1 MQLANAI
8 FVDMEKL
15 SAAKIIRLLSADA
28 MKYFFPGYSAMES
41 ICHEIRFRIHDS
53 VKIAHRAE
61 KTDHYL
67 SEEKKTSRSEDKKTS
82 RSEEKKASTSK
93 SRGKYS
99 HKFKLDSSILI
110 DPEEFPD
117 EDSFLATSTKPAAPA
132 AAPTTAAAPAAESE
146 CDLDP
151 KTKALLDEIE
161 AIKVKY
167 GVTIEE
173 LEAVLSYR
181 VKLSHLRITRHKEII
196 LDDFD
201 HREVKMDALTKSIFL
216 LYLKHPEGIRYKELC
231 DYRDELENIYLSISG
246 RSDMDSIRKSI
257 DDLTDPVT
265 SNSINEKVSRAKKA
279 FREVVDVR
287 IARFYYIDGRQG
299 AAKRIA
305 LDRSLVIWE

>member
-1 MQLANAI
+1 
-8 FVDMEKL
+8 MEKL
-15 SAAKIIRLLSADA
+15 SVAKIISLLSADA
-28 MKYFFPGYSAMES
+28 MRYFFPGYSAMES
-41 ICHEIRFRIHDS
+41 IYHEIRFRIHDS
-53 VKIAHRAE
+53 GKVAHRAE
-61 KTDHYL
+61 KTHDYL
-67 SEEKKTSRSEDKKTS
+67 SEDKKVS
-82 RSEEKKASTSK
+82 PSEDKQASPAK
-93 SRGKYS
+93 SRERYS
-99 HKFKLDSSILI
+99 HKFKQRSSLLFET
-110 DPEEFPD
+110 EEFPD
-117 EDSFLATSTKPAAPA
+117 DEFFP
-132 AAPTTAAAPAAESE
+132 AAPAAESE

-167 GVTIEE
+167 GITIEE

-231 DYRDELENIYLSISG
+231 DHRSELEEIYLSISG

-257 DDLTDPVT
+257 DDLTDPIT

>member
-1 MQLANAI
+1 MQLTNAI

-15 SAAKIIRLLSADA
+15 SADKIIRLLSADA
-28 MKYFFPGYSAMES
+28 MRYFFPGYSAMES
-41 ICHEIRFRIHDS
+41 IYHEIRFRIHDS
-53 VKIAHRAE
+53 VKVAHRAE
-61 KTDHYL
+61 KTHDYL
-67 SEEKKTSRSEDKKTS
+67 SEDKKVS
-82 RSEEKKASTSK
+82 PSKDKKASPAK
-93 SRGKYS
+93 SRERYS
-99 HKFKLDSSILI
+99 HKFKLESSLLFET
-110 DPEEFPD
+110 EEFPD
-117 EDSFLATSTKPAAPA
+117 DEFFP
-132 AAPTTAAAPAAESE
+132 AAPAAESE

-167 GVTIEE
+167 GITIEE

-231 DYRDELENIYLSISG
+231 DHRSELEEIYLSISG

-257 DDLTDPVT
+257 DDLTDPIT

>member
-1 MQLANAI
+1 
-8 FVDMEKL
+8 MEKL
-15 SAAKIIRLLSADA
+15 SADKIIRLLSADA
-28 MKYFFPGYSAMES
+28 MRYFFPGYSAMES
-41 ICHEIRFRIHDS
+41 IYHEIRFRIHDS
-53 VKIAHRAE
+53 GKVAHRAE
-61 KTDHYL
+61 KTHDYL
-67 SEEKKTSRSEDKKTS
+67 SEDKKVS
-82 RSEEKKASTSK
+82 PSKDKQASPAK
-93 SRGKYS
+93 SRERYS
-99 HKFKLDSSILI
+99 HKFKLESSLLFET
-110 DPEEFPD
+110 EEFPD
-117 EDSFLATSTKPAAPA
+117 DEFFP
-132 AAPTTAAAPAAESE
+132 AAPAAESE
-146 CDLDP
+146 FDLDP

-167 GVTIEE
+167 GITIEE

-231 DYRDELENIYLSISG
+231 DHRSELEEIYLSISG

-257 DDLTDPVT
+257 DDLTDPIT

>member
-1 MQLANAI
+1 
-8 FVDMEKL
+8 MEKL
-15 SAAKIIRLLSADA
+15 SADKIIRLLSADA
-28 MKYFFPGYSAMES
+28 MRYFFPGYSAMES
-41 ICHEIRFRIHDS
+41 IYHEIRFRIHDS
-53 VKIAHRAE
+53 GKVAHRAE
-61 KTDHYL
+61 KTHDYL
-67 SEEKKTSRSEDKKTS
+67 SEDKKVS
-82 RSEEKKASTSK
+82 PSEDKQASPAK
-93 SRGKYS
+93 SRERYS
-99 HKFKLDSSILI
+99 HKFKLESSLLFET
-110 DPEEFPD
+110 EEFPD
-117 EDSFLATSTKPAAPA
+117 DEFFP
-132 AAPTTAAAPAAESE
+132 AAPAAESE
-146 CDLDP
+146 CDQDP

-167 GVTIEE
+167 GITIEE

-231 DYRDELENIYLSISG
+231 DHRSELEEIYLSISG

-257 DDLTDPVT
+257 DDLTDPIT

>member
-1 MQLANAI
+1 MVFQTAILKNAI

-15 SAAKIIRLLSADA
+15 SADKIIRLLSADA
-28 MKYFFPGYSAMES
+28 MRYFFPGYSAMES
-41 ICHEIRFRIHDS
+41 DFHEIRFRIHDS
-53 VKIAHRAE
+53 GKVAHRAE
-61 KTDHYL
+61 KTHDYL
-67 SEEKKTSRSEDKKTS
+67 SEDKKVS
-82 RSEEKKASTSK
+82 PSEDKQASPAK
-93 SRGKYS
+93 SRERYS
-99 HKFKLDSSILI
+99 HKFKLESSLLFET
-110 DPEEFPD
+110 EEFPD
-117 EDSFLATSTKPAAPA
+117 DEFFP
-132 AAPTTAAAPAAESE
+132 AAPAAESE
-146 CDLDP
+146 FDLDP

-167 GVTIEE
+167 GITIEE

-231 DYRDELENIYLSISG
+231 DHRSELEEIYLSISG

-257 DDLTDPVT
+257 DDLTDPIT

-287 IARFYYIDGRQG
+287 IARFYFIDGRQG

>member
-1 MQLANAI
+1 
-8 FVDMEKL
+8 MEKL
-15 SAAKIIRLLSADA
+15 SAAKIISLLSADA

-41 ICHEIRFRIHDS
+41 DFNEIRFRIHDS
-53 VKIAHRAE
+53 GKVAHRAE
-61 KTDHYL
+61 KTLDYL
-67 SEEKKTSRSEDKKTS
+67 SEDKKVS
-82 RSEEKKASTSK
+82 PSEDKQASPAKSK
-93 SRGKYS
+93 ERYS
-99 HKFKLDSSILI
+99 HKFKLESSLLFET
-110 DPEEFPD
+110 EEFPD
-117 EDSFLATSTKPAAPA
+117 DEFFP
-132 AAPTTAAAPAAESE
+132 AAPAAESE

-167 GVTIEE
+167 GITIEE

-231 DYRDELENIYLSISG
+231 DHRSELEEIYLSISG

-257 DDLTDPVT
+257 DDLTDPIT

>member
-1 MQLANAI
+1 
-8 FVDMEKL
+8 MEKL
-15 SAAKIIRLLSADA
+15 SAAKIISLLSADA

-41 ICHEIRFRIHDS
+41 IYHEIRFRIHDS
-53 VKIAHRAE
+53 GKVAHRAE
-61 KTDHYL
+61 KTHDYL
-67 SEEKKTSRSEDKKTS
+67 SEDKKVS
-82 RSEEKKASTSK
+82 PSEDKQASPAK
-93 SRGKYS
+93 SRERYS
-99 HKFKLDSSILI
+99 HKFKLESSLLFET
-110 DPEEFPD
+110 EEFPD
-117 EDSFLATSTKPAAPA
+117 DEFFP
-132 AAPTTAAAPAAESE
+132 AAPAAESE
-146 CDLDP
+146 FDLDP

-167 GVTIEE
+167 GITIEE

-231 DYRDELENIYLSISG
+231 DHRSELEEIYLSISG

-257 DDLTDPVT
+257 DDLTDPIT

>member
-1 MQLANAI
+1 MVFQTAILKNAI
-8 FVDMEKL
+8 FVNMEKL
-15 SAAKIIRLLSADA
+15 SADKIIRLLSADA
-28 MKYFFPGYSAMES
+28 MRYFFPGYSAMES
-41 ICHEIRFRIHDS
+41 DFHEIRFRIHDS
-53 VKIAHRAE
+53 GKVAHRAE
-61 KTDHYL
+61 KTHDYL
-67 SEEKKTSRSEDKKTS
+67 SEDKKVS
-82 RSEEKKASTSK
+82 PSEDKQASPAK
-93 SRGKYS
+93 SRERYS
-99 HKFKLDSSILI
+99 HKFKLESSLLFET
-110 DPEEFPD
+110 EEFPD
-117 EDSFLATSTKPAAPA
+117 DEFFP
-132 AAPTTAAAPAAESE
+132 AAPAAESE
-146 CDLDP
+146 FDLDP

-167 GVTIEE
+167 GITIEE

-231 DYRDELENIYLSISG
+231 DHRSELEEIYLSISG

-257 DDLTDPVT
+257 DDLTDPIT

>member
-1 MQLANAI
+1 
-8 FVDMEKL
+8 MEKL
-15 SAAKIIRLLSADA
+15 SADRIIRLLSADA

-41 ICHEIRFRIHDS
+41 DFHEIRFRIHDS
-53 VKIAHRAE
+53 GKVAHRAE
-61 KTDHYL
+61 KTHDYL
-67 SEEKKTSRSEDKKTS
+67 SEDKKVS
-82 RSEEKKASTSK
+82 PSEDKQASPAK
-93 SRGKYS
+93 SRERYS
-99 HKFKLDSSILI
+99 HKFKLESSLLFET
-110 DPEEFPD
+110 EEFPD
-117 EDSFLATSTKPAAPA
+117 DEFFP
-132 AAPTTAAAPAAESE
+132 AAPAAESE

-167 GVTIEE
+167 GITIEE

-231 DYRDELENIYLSISG
+231 DHRSELEEIYLSISG

-257 DDLTDPVT
+257 DDLTDPIT

>member
-1 MQLANAI
+1 
-8 FVDMEKL
+8 MEKP
-15 SAAKIIRLLSADA
+15 SADKIIRLLSADA
-28 MKYFFPGYSAMES
+28 MRYFFPGYSATES
-41 ICHEIRFRIHDS
+41 IYHEVRFRIHDS
-53 VKIAHRAE
+53 VKRAYLAE
-61 KTDHYL
+61 NIDDHPSKDKKVSP
-67 SEEKKTSRSEDKKTS
+67 SEDKETSRSEDKQ
-82 RSEEKKASTSK
+82 ASPAK
-93 SRGKYS
+93 SRERYS
-99 HKFKLDSSILI
+99 HKFKQRSSLLFET
-110 DPEEFPD
+110 EEFPD
-117 EDSFLATSTKPAAPA
+117 DEFFP
-132 AAPTTAAAPAAESE
+132 AAPAAESE

-167 GVTIEE
+167 GITIEE

-196 LDDFD
+196 LDDFG

-231 DYRDELENIYLSISG
+231 DYRSELEEIYLSISG

-257 DDLTDPVT
+257 DDLTDPIT

>member
-1 MQLANAI
+1 
-8 FVDMEKL
+8 MEKL
-15 SAAKIIRLLSADA
+15 SADKIISLLSADA
-28 MKYFFPGYSAMES
+28 MRYFFPGYSAMES
-41 ICHEIRFRIHDS
+41 DFHEIRFRIHDS
-53 VKIAHRAE
+53 VKVAHRAE
-61 KTDHYL
+61 KTHDYL
-67 SEEKKTSRSEDKKTS
+67 SEDKKVS
-82 RSEEKKASTSK
+82 PSEDKQASPAK
-93 SRGKYS
+93 SRERYS
-99 HKFKLDSSILI
+99 HKVKLKSSLLFET
-110 DPEEFPD
+110 EEFPD
-117 EDSFLATSTKPAAPA
+117 DEFFP
-132 AAPTTAAAPAAESE
+132 AAPAAESE

-167 GVTIEE
+167 GITIEE

-231 DYRDELENIYLSISG
+231 DHRSELEEIYLSISG

-257 DDLTDPVT
+257 DDLTDPIT

>member
-1 MQLANAI
+1 
-8 FVDMEKL
+8 MEKL
-15 SAAKIIRLLSADA
+15 SADKIIRLLSADA
-28 MKYFFPGYSAMES
+28 MRYFFPGYSAMES
-41 ICHEIRFRIHDS
+41 DFNEIRFRIHDS
-53 VKIAHRAE
+53 GKVAHRAE
-61 KTDHYL
+61 KTHDYL
-67 SEEKKTSRSEDKKTS
+67 SEDKKVS
-82 RSEEKKASTSK
+82 PSEDKQASPAK
-93 SRGKYS
+93 SRERYS
-99 HKFKLDSSILI
+99 HKFKLESSLLFET
-110 DPEEFPD
+110 EEFPD
-117 EDSFLATSTKPAAPA
+117 DEFFP
-132 AAPTTAAAPAAESE
+132 AAPAAESE
-146 CDLDP
+146 FDLDP

-167 GVTIEE
+167 GITIEE

-231 DYRDELENIYLSISG
+231 DHRSELEEIYLSISG

-257 DDLTDPVT
+257 DDLTDPIT

>member
-1 MQLANAI
+1 
-8 FVDMEKL
+8 MEKL
-15 SAAKIIRLLSADA
+15 SADKIIRLLSADA
-28 MKYFFPGYSAMES
+28 MRYFFPGYSAMES
-41 ICHEIRFRIHDS
+41 IYHEIRFRIHDS
-53 VKIAHRAE
+53 GKVAHRAE
-61 KTDHYL
+61 KTHDYL
-67 SEEKKTSRSEDKKTS
+67 SEDKKVS
-82 RSEEKKASTSK
+82 PSEDKQASPAK
-93 SRGKYS
+93 SRERYS
-99 HKFKLDSSILI
+99 HKVKLKSSLLFET
-110 DPEEFPD
+110 EEFPD
-117 EDSFLATSTKPAAPA
+117 DEFFP
-132 AAPTTAAAPAAESE
+132 AAPAAESE

-167 GVTIEE
+167 GITIEE

-231 DYRDELENIYLSISG
+231 DHRSELEEIYLSISG

-257 DDLTDPVT
+257 DDLTDPIT

>member
-1 MQLANAI
+1 MVFQTAILKNAI
-8 FVDMEKL
+8 FVNMEKL
-15 SAAKIIRLLSADA
+15 SADKIIRLLSADA
-28 MKYFFPGYSAMES
+28 MRYFFPGYSAMES
-41 ICHEIRFRIHDS
+41 IYHEIRFRIHDS
-53 VKIAHRAE
+53 GKVGHRAE
-61 KTDHYL
+61 ITHDYL
-67 SEEKKTSRSEDKKTS
+67 SEDK
-82 RSEEKKASTSK
+82 
-93 SRGKYS
+93 
-99 HKFKLDSSILI
+99 
-110 DPEEFPD
+110 
-117 EDSFLATSTKPAAPA
+117 AAPATTA
-132 AAPTTAAAPAAESE
+132 AAPTTSAAPAAPAAESE
-146 CDLDP
+146 FDLDP

-167 GVTIEE
+167 GITIEE

-231 DYRDELENIYLSISG
+231 DHRSELEEIYLSISG

-257 DDLTDPVT
+257 DDLTDPIT

>member
-1 MQLANAI
+1 
-8 FVDMEKL
+8 MEKL
-15 SAAKIIRLLSADA
+15 SAAKIISLLSADA
-28 MKYFFPGYSAMES
+28 MRYFFPGYSAMES
-41 ICHEIRFRIHDS
+41 IYHEIRFRIHDS
-53 VKIAHRAE
+53 GKVAHRAE
-61 KTDHYL
+61 KTHDYL
-67 SEEKKTSRSEDKKTS
+67 SEDKKVS
-82 RSEEKKASTSK
+82 PSEDKQASPAK
-93 SRGKYS
+93 SRERYS
-99 HKFKLDSSILI
+99 HKFKLESSLLFET
-110 DPEEFPD
+110 EEFPND
-117 EDSFLATSTKPAAPA
+117 EFFP
-132 AAPTTAAAPAAESE
+132 AAPAAESE
-146 CDLDP
+146 FDLDP

-167 GVTIEE
+167 GITIEE

-231 DYRDELENIYLSISG
+231 DHRSELEEIYLSISG

-257 DDLTDPVT
+257 DDLTDPIT

>member
-1 MQLANAI
+1 
-8 FVDMEKL
+8 MEKL

-41 ICHEIRFRIHDS
+41 IYHEIRFRIHDS
-53 VKIAHRAE
+53 GKVAHRAE
-61 KTDHYL
+61 KTHDYL
-67 SEEKKTSRSEDKKTS
+67 SEDKKVS
-82 RSEEKKASTSK
+82 PSEDKQASPAK
-93 SRGKYS
+93 SRERYS
-99 HKFKLDSSILI
+99 HKFKQRSSLLFET
-110 DPEEFPD
+110 EEFPD
-117 EDSFLATSTKPAAPA
+117 DEFFP
-132 AAPTTAAAPAAESE
+132 AAPAAESE
-146 CDLDP
+146 FDLDP

-167 GVTIEE
+167 GITIEE

-231 DYRDELENIYLSISG
+231 DHRSELEEIYLSISG

-257 DDLTDPVT
+257 DDLTDPIT

-287 IARFYYIDGRQG
+287 IARFYFIDGRQG

>member
-1 MQLANAI
+1 
-8 FVDMEKL
+8 MEKL
-15 SAAKIIRLLSADA
+15 SADKIISLLSADA
-28 MKYFFPGYSAMES
+28 MRYFFPGYSAMES
-41 ICHEIRFRIHDS
+41 DFHEIRFRIHDS
-53 VKIAHRAE
+53 VKVAHRAE
-61 KTDHYL
+61 KTHDYL
-67 SEEKKTSRSEDKKTS
+67 SEDKKVS
-82 RSEEKKASTSK
+82 PSEDKQASPAK
-93 SRGKYS
+93 SRERYS
-99 HKFKLDSSILI
+99 HKFKLESSLLFET
-110 DPEEFPD
+110 EEFPD
-117 EDSFLATSTKPAAPA
+117 DEFFP
-132 AAPTTAAAPAAESE
+132 AAPAAESE
-146 CDLDP
+146 FDLDP

-167 GVTIEE
+167 GITIEE

-231 DYRDELENIYLSISG
+231 DHRSELEEIYLSISG

-257 DDLTDPVT
+257 DDLTDPIT

>member
-1 MQLANAI
+1 MVFQTAILKNAI

-15 SAAKIIRLLSADA
+15 SADKIIRLLSADA
-28 MKYFFPGYSAMES
+28 MRYFFPGYSAMES
-41 ICHEIRFRIHDS
+41 DFHEIRFRIHDS
-53 VKIAHRAE
+53 GKVAHRAE
-61 KTDHYL
+61 KTHDYL
-67 SEEKKTSRSEDKKTS
+67 SEDKKVS
-82 RSEEKKASTSK
+82 PSEDKQASPAK
-93 SRGKYS
+93 SRERYS
-99 HKFKLDSSILI
+99 HKFKQRSSLLFET
-110 DPEEFPD
+110 EEFPD
-117 EDSFLATSTKPAAPA
+117 DEFFP
-132 AAPTTAAAPAAESE
+132 AAPAAESE

-167 GVTIEE
+167 GITIEE

-231 DYRDELENIYLSISG
+231 DHRSELEEIYLSISG

-257 DDLTDPVT
+257 DDLTDPIT

>member
-1 MQLANAI
+1 MVIQTAILKNAI

-15 SAAKIIRLLSADA
+15 SAAKIISLLSADA
-28 MKYFFPGYSAMES
+28 MRYFFPGYSAMES
-41 ICHEIRFRIHDS
+41 IYHEIRFRIHDS
-53 VKIAHRAE
+53 GKVAHRAE
-61 KTDHYL
+61 KTHDYL
-67 SEEKKTSRSEDKKTS
+67 SEDKKVS
-82 RSEEKKASTSK
+82 PSEDKQASPAK
-93 SRGKYS
+93 SRERYS
-99 HKFKLDSSILI
+99 HKFKLESSLLFET
-110 DPEEFPD
+110 EEFPD
-117 EDSFLATSTKPAAPA
+117 DEFFP
-132 AAPTTAAAPAAESE
+132 AAPAAESE

-167 GVTIEE
+167 GITIEE

-231 DYRDELENIYLSISG
+231 DHRSELEEIYLSISG

-257 DDLTDPVT
+257 DDLTDPIT

>member
-1 MQLANAI
+1 MVFQTAILKNAI

-15 SAAKIIRLLSADA
+15 SAAKIISLLSADA
-28 MKYFFPGYSAMES
+28 MRYFFPGYSAMES
-41 ICHEIRFRIHDS
+41 DFHEIRFRIHDS
-53 VKIAHRAE
+53 GKVAHRAE
-61 KTDHYL
+61 ITHDYL
-67 SEEKKTSRSEDKKTS
+67 SEDKQ
-82 RSEEKKASTSK
+82 ASPAK
-93 SRGKYS
+93 SRERYS
-99 HKFKLDSSILI
+99 HKFKLESSLLFET
-110 DPEEFPD
+110 EEFPD
-117 EDSFLATSTKPAAPA
+117 DEFFP
-132 AAPTTAAAPAAESE
+132 AAPAAESE
-146 CDLDP
+146 FDLDP

-167 GVTIEE
+167 GITIEE

-231 DYRDELENIYLSISG
+231 DHRSELEEIYLSISG

-257 DDLTDPVT
+257 DDLTDPIT

>member
-1 MQLANAI
+1 
-8 FVDMEKL
+8 MEKL
-15 SAAKIIRLLSADA
+15 SADKIIRLLSADA
-28 MKYFFPGYSAMES
+28 MRYFFPGYSAMES
-41 ICHEIRFRIHDS
+41 IYHEIRFRIHDS
-53 VKIAHRAE
+53 GKVAHRAE
-61 KTDHYL
+61 KTHDYL
-67 SEEKKTSRSEDKKTS
+67 SEDKKVS
-82 RSEEKKASTSK
+82 PSEDKQASPAK
-93 SRGKYS
+93 SRERYS
-99 HKFKLDSSILI
+99 HKFKQRSSLLFET
-110 DPEEFPD
+110 EEFPD
-117 EDSFLATSTKPAAPA
+117 DEFFP
-132 AAPTTAAAPAAESE
+132 AAPAAESE
-146 CDLDP
+146 FDLDP

-167 GVTIEE
+167 GITIEE

-231 DYRDELENIYLSISG
+231 DHRSELEEIYLSISG

-257 DDLTDPVT
+257 DDLTDPIT

-287 IARFYYIDGRQG
+287 IARFYFIDGRQG

>member
-1 MQLANAI
+1 
-8 FVDMEKL
+8 MEKL
-15 SAAKIIRLLSADA
+15 SAAKIISLLSADA
-28 MKYFFPGYSAMES
+28 MRYFFPGYSAMES
-41 ICHEIRFRIHDS
+41 IYHEIRFRIHDS
-53 VKIAHRAE
+53 GKVAHRAE
-61 KTDHYL
+61 KTHDYL
-67 SEEKKTSRSEDKKTS
+67 SEDKKVS
-82 RSEEKKASTSK
+82 PSEDKQASPAKSK
-93 SRGKYS
+93 ERYS
-99 HKFKLDSSILI
+99 HKFKQRSSLLFET
-110 DPEEFPD
+110 EEFPD
-117 EDSFLATSTKPAAPA
+117 DEFFP
-132 AAPTTAAAPAAESE
+132 AAPAAESE

-167 GVTIEE
+167 GITIEE

-231 DYRDELENIYLSISG
+231 DHRSELEEIYLSISG

-257 DDLTDPVT
+257 DDLTDPIT

>member
-1 MQLANAI
+1 
-8 FVDMEKL
+8 MEKL

-28 MKYFFPGYSAMES
+28 MEYFFPGYSAMES
-41 ICHEIRFRIHDS
+41 IYHEIRFRIHDS
-53 VKIAHRAE
+53 GKVAHRAE
-61 KTDHYL
+61 KTHDYL
-67 SEEKKTSRSEDKKTS
+67 SEDKEASPSKEKKTSRSEDKQ
-82 RSEEKKASTSK
+82 ASPAK
-93 SRGKYS
+93 SRERYS
-99 HKFKLDSSILI
+99 HKFKQRSSLLFET
-110 DPEEFPD
+110 EEFPD
-117 EDSFLATSTKPAAPA
+117 DEFFPAAPA
-132 AAPTTAAAPAAESE
+132 TTPAAPAAESE

-167 GVTIEE
+167 GITIEE

-196 LDDFD
+196 LDDFG

-231 DYRDELENIYLSISG
+231 DYRSELEEIYLSISG

-257 DDLTDPVT
+257 DDLTDPIT

>member
-1 MQLANAI
+1 
-8 FVDMEKL
+8 MEKL
-15 SAAKIIRLLSADA
+15 SADKIIRLLSADA

-41 ICHEIRFRIHDS
+41 NFNEIRFRIHDS
-53 VKIAHRAE
+53 GKVAHRAE
-61 KTDHYL
+61 ITHDYL
-67 SEEKKTSRSEDKKTS
+67 SEDKQ
-82 RSEEKKASTSK
+82 ASPAK
-93 SRGKYS
+93 SRERYS
-99 HKFKLDSSILI
+99 HKFKQRSSLLFET
-110 DPEEFPD
+110 EEFPD
-117 EDSFLATSTKPAAPA
+117 DEFFP
-132 AAPTTAAAPAAESE
+132 AAPTTSAAPAAPAAESE

-167 GVTIEE
+167 GITIEE

-231 DYRDELENIYLSISG
+231 DHRSELEEIYLSISG

-257 DDLTDPVT
+257 DDLTDPIT

>member
-1 MQLANAI
+1 
-8 FVDMEKL
+8 MEKL
-15 SAAKIIRLLSADA
+15 SAAKIISLLSADA

-41 ICHEIRFRIHDS
+41 DFHEIRFRIHDS
-53 VKIAHRAE
+53 GKVAHRAE
-61 KTDHYL
+61 KTHDYL
-67 SEEKKTSRSEDKKTS
+67 SEDKKVS
-82 RSEEKKASTSK
+82 PSEDKQASPAK
-93 SRGKYS
+93 SRERYS
-99 HKFKLDSSILI
+99 HKFKQRSSLLFET
-110 DPEEFPD
+110 EEFPD
-117 EDSFLATSTKPAAPA
+117 DEFFP
-132 AAPTTAAAPAAESE
+132 AAPAAESE

-167 GVTIEE
+167 GITIEE

-231 DYRDELENIYLSISG
+231 DHRSELEEIYLSISG

-257 DDLTDPVT
+257 DDLTDPIT

-287 IARFYYIDGRQG
+287 IARFYFIDGRQG

>member
-1 MQLANAI
+1 
-8 FVDMEKL
+8 MEKL
-15 SAAKIIRLLSADA
+15 SADKIIRLLSADA

-41 ICHEIRFRIHDS
+41 DFHEIRFRIHDS
-53 VKIAHRAE
+53 GKVAHRAE
-61 KTDHYL
+61 ITHDYL
-67 SEEKKTSRSEDKKTS
+67 SEDK
-82 RSEEKKASTSK
+82 
-93 SRGKYS
+93 
-99 HKFKLDSSILI
+99 
-110 DPEEFPD
+110 
-117 EDSFLATSTKPAAPA
+117 AAPA
-132 AAPTTAAAPAAESE
+132 TTAAAPAAESE

-167 GVTIEE
+167 GITIEE

-231 DYRDELENIYLSISG
+231 DHRSELEEIYLSISG

-257 DDLTDPVT
+257 DDLTDPIT

>member
-1 MQLANAI
+1 
-8 FVDMEKL
+8 MEKL
-15 SAAKIIRLLSADA
+15 SADKIISLLSADA
-28 MKYFFPGYSAMES
+28 MRYFFPGYSAMES
-41 ICHEIRFRIHDS
+41 IYHEIRFRIHDS
-53 VKIAHRAE
+53 GKVAHRAE
-61 KTDHYL
+61 KTHDYL
-67 SEEKKTSRSEDKKTS
+67 SKDKKVSPSEDKQ
-82 RSEEKKASTSK
+82 ASPAK
-93 SRGKYS
+93 SRERYS
-99 HKFKLDSSILI
+99 HKFKLESSLLFET
-110 DPEEFPD
+110 EEFPD
-117 EDSFLATSTKPAAPA
+117 DEFFP
-132 AAPTTAAAPAAESE
+132 AAPAAESE

-161 AIKVKY
+161 AIKLKY
-167 GVTIEE
+167 GITIEE

-231 DYRDELENIYLSISG
+231 DHRSELEKIYLSISG

-257 DDLTDPVT
+257 DDLTDPIT

>member
-1 MQLANAI
+1 
-8 FVDMEKL
+8 MEKL
-15 SAAKIIRLLSADA
+15 SADKIIRLLSADA

-41 ICHEIRFRIHDS
+41 DFHEIRFRIHDS
-53 VKIAHRAE
+53 GKVAHRAE
-61 KTDHYL
+61 KTHDYL
-67 SEEKKTSRSEDKKTS
+67 SEDKQASPSKEKKTSRSEDKQ
-82 RSEEKKASTSK
+82 ASPAK
-93 SRGKYS
+93 SREIYS
-99 HKFKLDSSILI
+99 HKVKLKSSLLL
-110 DPEEFPD
+110 DLEEFPD
-117 EDSFLATSTKPAAPA
+117 DEFFP
-132 AAPTTAAAPAAESE
+132 AAPTTSAAPAAESE

-167 GVTIEE
+167 GITIEE

-231 DYRDELENIYLSISG
+231 DHRSELEEIYLSISG

-257 DDLTDPVT
+257 DDLTDPIT

-287 IARFYYIDGRQG
+287 IARFYFIDGRQG

>member
-1 MQLANAI
+1 
-8 FVDMEKL
+8 MEKL
-15 SAAKIIRLLSADA
+15 SAAKIISLLSADA

-41 ICHEIRFRIHDS
+41 DFHEIRFRIHDS
-53 VKIAHRAE
+53 VKVAHRAE
-61 KTDHYL
+61 KTHDYL
-67 SEEKKTSRSEDKKTS
+67 SEDKKVS
-82 RSEEKKASTSK
+82 PSEDKQASPAK
-93 SRGKYS
+93 SREKYS
-99 HKFKLDSSILI
+99 HKFKLESSLLFET
-110 DPEEFPD
+110 EEFPD
-117 EDSFLATSTKPAAPA
+117 DEFFP
-132 AAPTTAAAPAAESE
+132 AAPAAESE

-167 GVTIEE
+167 GITIEE

-231 DYRDELENIYLSISG
+231 DHRSELEEIYLSISG

-257 DDLTDPVT
+257 DDLTDPIT

-299 AAKRIA
+299 AVKRIA

>member
-1 MQLANAI
+1 MVFQTAILKNAI
-8 FVDMEKL
+8 FVNMEKL
-15 SAAKIIRLLSADA
+15 SAAKIISLLSADA
-28 MKYFFPGYSAMES
+28 MRYFFPGYSAMES
-41 ICHEIRFRIHDS
+41 IYHEIRFRIHDS
-53 VKIAHRAE
+53 GKVAHRAE
-61 KTDHYL
+61 KTHDYL
-67 SEEKKTSRSEDKKTS
+67 SEDKKVS
-82 RSEEKKASTSK
+82 PSEDKQASPAK
-93 SRGKYS
+93 SRERYS
-99 HKFKLDSSILI
+99 HKFKLESSLLFET
-110 DPEEFPD
+110 EEFPD
-117 EDSFLATSTKPAAPA
+117 DEFFP
-132 AAPTTAAAPAAESE
+132 AAPAAESE
-146 CDLDP
+146 FDLDP

-167 GVTIEE
+167 GITIEE

-196 LDDFD
+196 LDDFG

-231 DYRDELENIYLSISG
+231 DHRSELEEIYLSISG

-257 DDLTDPVT
+257 DDLTDPIT

>member
-1 MQLANAI
+1 MVFQTAILKNAI
-8 FVDMEKL
+8 FVNMEKL
-15 SAAKIIRLLSADA
+15 SAAKIISLLSADA

-41 ICHEIRFRIHDS
+41 DFHEIRFRIHDS
-53 VKIAHRAE
+53 GKVAHRAE
-61 KTDHYL
+61 KTHDYL
-67 SEEKKTSRSEDKKTS
+67 SEDKKVS
-82 RSEEKKASTSK
+82 PSKDKQASPAK
-93 SRGKYS
+93 SRERYS
-99 HKFKLDSSILI
+99 HKFKLESSLLFET
-110 DPEEFPD
+110 EEFPD
-117 EDSFLATSTKPAAPA
+117 DEFFP
-132 AAPTTAAAPAAESE
+132 AAPAAESE

-167 GVTIEE
+167 GITIEE

-231 DYRDELENIYLSISG
+231 DHRSELEEIYLSISG

-257 DDLTDPVT
+257 DDLTDPIT

>member
-1 MQLANAI
+1 MQLTNAI
-8 FVDMEKL
+8 FVNMEKL
-15 SAAKIIRLLSADA
+15 SAAKIISLLSADA
-28 MKYFFPGYSAMES
+28 MRYFFPGYSAMES
-41 ICHEIRFRIHDS
+41 IYHEIRFRIHDS
-53 VKIAHRAE
+53 GKVAHRAE
-61 KTDHYL
+61 KTHDYL
-67 SEEKKTSRSEDKKTS
+67 SEDKQ
-82 RSEEKKASTSK
+82 ASPAK
-93 SRGKYS
+93 SRERYS
-99 HKFKLDSSILI
+99 HKFKLESSLLFET
-110 DPEEFPD
+110 EEFPD
-117 EDSFLATSTKPAAPA
+117 DEFFP
-132 AAPTTAAAPAAESE
+132 AAPAAESE

-167 GVTIEE
+167 GITIEE

-231 DYRDELENIYLSISG
+231 DHRSELEEIYLSISG

-257 DDLTDPVT
+257 DDLTDPIT
-265 SNSINEKVSRAKKA
+265 SNSINEKVSREKKA

>member
-1 MQLANAI
+1 
-8 FVDMEKL
+8 MEKL
-15 SAAKIIRLLSADA
+15 SSDKIIRLLSADA
-28 MKYFFPGYSAMES
+28 MRYFFPGYSAMES
-41 ICHEIRFRIHDS
+41 DFHEIRFRIHDS
-53 VKIAHRAE
+53 GKVAHRAE
-61 KTDHYL
+61 KTHDYL
-67 SEEKKTSRSEDKKTS
+67 SEDKKVS
-82 RSEEKKASTSK
+82 PSEDKQASPAK
-93 SRGKYS
+93 SRERYS
-99 HKFKLDSSILI
+99 HKFKLESSLLFET
-110 DPEEFPD
+110 EEFPD
-117 EDSFLATSTKPAAPA
+117 DEFFP
-132 AAPTTAAAPAAESE
+132 AAPAAESE

-167 GVTIEE
+167 GITIEE

-231 DYRDELENIYLSISG
+231 DHRSELEEIYLSISG

-257 DDLTDPVT
+257 DDLTDPIT

>member
-1 MQLANAI
+1 MVFQTAILKNAI

-28 MKYFFPGYSAMES
+28 MRYFFPGYSAMES
-41 ICHEIRFRIHDS
+41 DFNEIRFRIHDS
-53 VKIAHRAE
+53 GKVAHRAE
-61 KTDHYL
+61 KTHDYL
-67 SEEKKTSRSEDKKTS
+67 SEDKKVS
-82 RSEEKKASTSK
+82 PSEDKQASPAK
-93 SRGKYS
+93 SRERYS
-99 HKFKLDSSILI
+99 HKFKLESSLLFET
-110 DPEEFPD
+110 EEFPD
-117 EDSFLATSTKPAAPA
+117 DEFFP
-132 AAPTTAAAPAAESE
+132 AAPAAESE

-167 GVTIEE
+167 GITIEE

-231 DYRDELENIYLSISG
+231 DHRSELEEIYLSISG

-257 DDLTDPVT
+257 DDLTDPIT

>member
-1 MQLANAI
+1 MVFQTAILKNAI

-15 SAAKIIRLLSADA
+15 SADKIIRLLSADA
-28 MKYFFPGYSAMES
+28 MRYFFPGYSAMES
-41 ICHEIRFRIHDS
+41 DFHEIRFRIHDS
-53 VKIAHRAE
+53 AKVAHRAE
-61 KTDHYL
+61 KTHDYL
-67 SEEKKTSRSEDKKTS
+67 SEDK
-82 RSEEKKASTSK
+82 
-93 SRGKYS
+93 
-99 HKFKLDSSILI
+99 
-110 DPEEFPD
+110 
-117 EDSFLATSTKPAAPA
+117 AAPA
-132 AAPTTAAAPAAESE
+132 TTAAAPAAESE

-167 GVTIEE
+167 GITIEE

-181 VKLSHLRITRHKEII
+181 VKLSHLRITHHKEII

-231 DYRDELENIYLSISG
+231 DHRSELEEIYLSISG

-257 DDLTDPVT
+257 DDLTDPIT

>member
-1 MQLANAI
+1 MVFQTAILKNAI

-15 SAAKIIRLLSADA
+15 SAAKIISLLSADA
-28 MKYFFPGYSAMES
+28 MRYFFPGYSAMES
-41 ICHEIRFRIHDS
+41 DFHEIRFRIHDS
-53 VKIAHRAE
+53 VNVAHRAE
-61 KTDHYL
+61 KTHDYL
-67 SEEKKTSRSEDKKTS
+67 SEDKKVS
-82 RSEEKKASTSK
+82 PSKDKQASPAK
-93 SRGKYS
+93 SRERYS
-99 HKFKLDSSILI
+99 HKFKLESSLLFET
-110 DPEEFPD
+110 EEFPD
-117 EDSFLATSTKPAAPA
+117 DEFFP
-132 AAPTTAAAPAAESE
+132 AAPAAESE

-167 GVTIEE
+167 GITIEE

-231 DYRDELENIYLSISG
+231 DHRSELEEIYLSISG

-257 DDLTDPVT
+257 DDLTDPIT

>member
-1 MQLANAI
+1 
-8 FVDMEKL
+8 MEKL
-15 SAAKIIRLLSADA
+15 SADKIIRLLSADA
-28 MKYFFPGYSAMES
+28 MRYFFPGYSAMES
-41 ICHEIRFRIHDS
+41 DFNEIRFRIHDS
-53 VKIAHRAE
+53 GKVAHRAE
-61 KTDHYL
+61 KTLDYL
-67 SEEKKTSRSEDKKTS
+67 SEDKKVS
-82 RSEEKKASTSK
+82 PSEDKQASPAK
-93 SRGKYS
+93 SRERYS
-99 HKFKLDSSILI
+99 HKFKLESSLLFET
-110 DPEEFPD
+110 EEFPD
-117 EDSFLATSTKPAAPA
+117 DEFFP
-132 AAPTTAAAPAAESE
+132 AAPAAESE

-167 GVTIEE
+167 GITIEE

-201 HREVKMDALTKSIFL
+201 HRVVKMDALTKSIFL

-231 DYRDELENIYLSISG
+231 DHRSELEEIYLSISG

-257 DDLTDPVT
+257 DDLTDPIT

>member
-1 MQLANAI
+1 MVFQTAILKNAI

-15 SAAKIIRLLSADA
+15 SAAKIISLLSADA
-28 MKYFFPGYSAMES
+28 MRYFFPGYSAMES
-41 ICHEIRFRIHDS
+41 DFHEIRFRIHDS
-53 VKIAHRAE
+53 VKVAHRAE
-61 KTDHYL
+61 KTHDYL
-67 SEEKKTSRSEDKKTS
+67 SEDKAAPATTAAAPKTAAPTTS
-82 RSEEKKASTSK
+82 
-93 SRGKYS
+93 
-99 HKFKLDSSILI
+99 
-110 DPEEFPD
+110 
-117 EDSFLATSTKPAAPA
+117 AAPA
-132 AAPTTAAAPAAESE
+132 APAAPAAESE
-146 CDLDP
+146 FDLDP

-167 GVTIEE
+167 GITIEE

-231 DYRDELENIYLSISG
+231 DHRSELEEIYLSISG

-257 DDLTDPVT
+257 DDLTDPIT